1 MTFNY
6 QVLTPLAGV
15 KRFVVRNPKTD
26 FLKVTYIQ
34 SEKEFTIEKIQ
45 EGKYLIE
52 AKSEGYTMRRFA
64 KSLVAVDATRCAF
77 FGA

>member
-1 MTFNY
+1 MLFNY
-6 QVLTPLAGV
+6 NILSPIPGV

-52 AKSEGYTMRRFA
+52 AKSEGYAIRRYA